1 MIPIY
6 IFPLGHP
13 LTAQAN
19 KPPTFDA
26 YKLGSTSSEANE
38 SGPIIVESADSTN
51 AHTGSGD

>member
-26 YKLGSTSSEANE
+26 YKLASTSSEANE
-38 SGPIIVESADSTN
+38 SGPIIVESADSMN